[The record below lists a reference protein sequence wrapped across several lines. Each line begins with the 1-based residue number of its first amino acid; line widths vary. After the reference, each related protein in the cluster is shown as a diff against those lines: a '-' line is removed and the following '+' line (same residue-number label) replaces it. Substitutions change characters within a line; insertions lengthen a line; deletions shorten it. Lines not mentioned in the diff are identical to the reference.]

1 MSVDRQSQFQ
11 AMQLSLQTDSDA
23 ITSFQL
29 ELIAAGFDIIP
40 FKKWQQ
46 PPYCYFSCY
55 KDGRFLYVQK
65 AAFSEGWAVSSIY
78 LPSHEHGT
86 GRGLIESA
94 PLTLATIESAMSMQQ
109 SFNPEV
115 HPKPTDAKF
124 YRGLAHYLEFNKNDF
139 A

>member
-1 MSVDRQSQFQ
+1 MSIDRQSQFQ
-11 AMQLSLQTDSDA
+11 ATQLRLQTDSDEIA
-23 ITSFQL
+23 NFQL

-46 PPYCYFSCY
+46 PPYSYFSCH

-65 AAFSEGWAVSSIY
+65 AALSQGWAVSSLY
-78 LPSHEHGT
+78 VPSKERGT

-94 PLTLATIESAMSMQQ
+94 SLTLATIESAMSMRQ
-109 SFNPEV
+109 SFNSEV
-115 HPKPTDAKF
+115 HPQPTDAKF
-124 YRGLAHYLEFNKNDF
+124 YRDLAHYLEFHKNDF